1 MARRMTVRQRVAA
14 ALRRESVD
22 QVPLTIYPG
31 MVPSGEFERS
41 LRLQG
46 LGFAVRVGLFSAET
60 PNCSVE
66 RCDYSQDAVRYAR
79 TTIRTP
85 VGEVYATSRP
95 GGAYGTTW
103 AVDYYI
109 KGPDD
114 YRAIEFMVRDTV
126 YRPAYDSF
134 LQAVED
140 VGEDGYVM
148 GNMGYSPLM
157 EMRVRL
163 LGTERFA
170 FDLHDRPDLFFS
182 LYETLREKQREAY
195 PILADSPADV
205 VTYCGNC
212 SPEILGR
219 ERFERYC
226 LPCYNDLGEQ
236 LHARGKLLGVHLD
249 ANNRLWKDAVAAS
262 AIDVVEAFTPAPDT
276 DMSVADARAAWPDK
290 VLWLN
295 FPSSVHIASRERIRE
310 QTRELL
316 RQAAPCDGLI
326 VGITENIPSHAW
338 RTSLSAI
345 CEVLAEEAASQGAR

>member
-1 MARRMTVRQRVAA
+1 MARQMTVRQRVVA
-14 ALRRESVD
+14 ALRRQRVD

-31 MVPSGEFERS
+31 MVPPGELERS
-41 LRLQG
+41 LRLRG
-46 LGFAVRVGLFSAET
+46 LGFAVRVWLFSTET
-60 PNCSVE
+60 PNCQLE
-66 RCDYSQDAVRYAR
+66 RCEYSQDGVRYVR
-79 TTIRTP
+79 TAIRTP
-85 VGEVYATSRP
+85 VGEVHATSRP

-103 AVDYYI
+103 AVDHYI

-114 YRAIEFMVRDTV
+114 YRVIEFMVRDTV
-126 YRPAYDSF
+126 YQPAYDSF
-134 LQAVED
+134 LQTVED
-140 VGEDGYVM
+140 IGEDGYVM

-157 EMRVRL
+157 EMRVNL

-170 FDLHDRPDLFFS
+170 FDLYDWPDCFFS
-182 LYETLREKQREAY
+182 LYQALREKQREAY
-195 PILADSPADV
+195 PILAGSPADV

-219 ERFERYC
+219 KRFEQYC
-226 LPCYNDLGEQ
+226 VPCYNDLGEQ

-249 ANNRLWKDAVAAS
+249 ANNRLWKEAVAAS

-295 FPSSVHIASRERIRE
+295 FPSSMHIASRERIRE

-316 RQAAPCDGLI
+316 RQAAPCEGLI
-326 VGITENIPSHAW
+326 VGVTEDIPSWAW

-345 CEVLAEEAASQGAR
+345 CDVLAEETEPQGSE